1 MLKKSS
7 LNFKQ
12 KNKLN
17 YKAQGKLI
25 KVIKKL
31 IKDAFAPLNQYLL
44 GLSVLPIN
52 KQRIQKLID
61 NIIYKQILNNLKS
74 HIKKN
79 R

>member
-44 GLSVLPIN
+44 GLSVLSS
-52 KQRIQKLID
+52 K
-61 NIIYKQILNNLKS
+61 
-74 HIKKN
+74 
-79 R
+79 